1 MKSTD
6 DRSSLRTP
14 RLCVKCL
21 HFNTLGGEPKIKS
34 QLAACATVA
43 CHSRMSN
50 DDAEEAGEPP
60 VLRPDKRS
68 SAVQRHGLRNIVGL
82 SLFVATLMATPL
94 IGLAAE
100 PTAEQREFFET
111 RIRPVLVEQCYE
123 CHNSA
128 KSAEGGLAVDHRA
141 ALLKG
146 GDEGA
151 IVVPG
156 KPSESRLLAIL
167 RHEVDGMKMPKGGAK
182 LSKAVIAD
190 FEKWIAMGAPDPRD
204 KAPSVDE
211 LAKATSWETVIQKR
225 KKWWSF
231 QPLQAVAPPVVK
243 KENEKWSAHP
253 VDRFVVAKLE
263 EQQLAP
269 NDVADPQTLVRRLF
283 FVLIGLPPSADEVE
297 TWSAKIK
304 QPNGYAELVN
314 HLLDS
319 PHFGERWARHWMDWI
334 RYADSHGSEGDP
346 AIDNAWVYRDY
357 LIRALNAD
365 VPFDQLVREHV
376 AGDLLE
382 RPRINAALGI
392 NESMIGPAH
401 WRMVFHGFAPT
412 DALDEKV
419 RFIDDEI
426 NAFSKAFLG
435 LTVSCARCHDHKFDP
450 ISQKDYYALFGV
462 LGSCRPGRNVI
473 DTTEKLDLHRDK
485 LSQLKPQ
492 IRAAMVADWLTAQAN
507 QPERASVRFDSQDEA
522 EQISRRSLVPGSGA
536 GKQPEPDASAFR
548 LMKATLVDKDGPTA
562 KAEKPNQL
570 LHPWFVLRKETSGG
584 ASFADAWKKQ
594 VAAWKSDRQQRD
606 EHARRAY
613 WKRWDLSDASTNL
626 ISRRALAPGSDPT
639 QQQEPDASAFRLM
652 SENSWFRAGTGL
664 PSKPTSAGE
673 FAIATS
679 GENAING
686 IYPSGVYSH
695 ALSPKHPA
703 RLSSGRVKLDAEY
716 DLWLQVIGDGG
727 ATTRYVV
734 EDYPRNGTVFPV
746 AGLSNE
752 WKWQKFDLTYW
763 NGDEIHVEI
772 TAGRDAPLMVNNE
785 GRSWFGVREAVI
797 QKKGEA
803 GPPTASREF
812 LDAIF
817 DEATKTPPQSFEDL
831 AELTTRAVATAVRAW
846 QAGTASD
853 AQAQLLDACLKQ
865 GVLSNSLNDL
875 PTAKPLVAEYRRLEE
890 EIVVPTRVPGLE
902 ETVGRDQR
910 LFARGNHKQPQATV
924 PRRFLEAIDATPY
937 QTPLSGRRQLAE
949 DLLRND
955 NPLTRRVIVNR
966 LWHHAFGRGI
976 VATPDNFGR
985 LGSEPTHP
993 ELLDYLATRFAEQ
1006 HGSIKDILR
1015 FLVTSKTWQMSSRP
1029 SAKALQVDA
1038 DNRLL
1043 SHAFIRRLEAEAIR
1057 DSLLTV
1063 SGTLNRDLFGA
1074 PTDGNS
1080 PRRSVYVRVTRNAL
1094 DPFLRAFDFPEPF
1107 SATGRRDATNV
1118 PAQSLTLMNDDRVA
1132 ALAANWATKL
1142 LADERSKTDEARLQS
1157 MFVTAFGRPAQAA
1170 DINRMTA
1177 YLAETKSR
1185 HAEQVAAIKK
1195 LREQMDQQQAAIQ
1208 KLIEPTRTRLLEA
1221 AKQKTDAGEQVVPKP
1236 IGRWEFES
1244 DLQDIAGAAHA
1255 ETRAGA
1261 KLEGGAL
1268 VVKGQGH
1275 AVTAPLKQTIKAKTL
1290 EAWVQLDNLD
1300 QRAGGV
1306 MTIQTPDGVVFDSIV
1321 FAEQAPRQWMSGSNN
1336 FARTQSFNGPAD
1348 PDAANRAVH
1357 VAIAYHDDG
1366 QIVGYR
1372 DGQPYGKPY
1381 KSNGPIEFK
1390 AGQTVISFGV
1400 RHLPAGG
1407 NRMLAG
1413 KILRAQLYDRA
1424 LTADEIQATSKSV
1437 PYSVSEA
1444 QVLAALTAAE
1454 REQVALSRHRLKTLE
1469 AEIESLGPIPET
1481 LSDKSIWT
1489 DLAHALF
1496 TFQEFVYLK

>member
-1 MKSTD
+1 MLNRNVVSVALL
-6 DRSSLRTP
+6 SMLM
-14 RLCVKCL
+14 LVAMQV
-21 HFNTLGGEPKIKS
+21 GE
-34 QLAACATVA
+34 
-43 CHSRMSN
+43 
-50 DDAEEAGEPP
+50 
-60 VLRPDKRS
+60 
-68 SAVQRHGLRNIVGL
+68 
-82 SLFVATLMATPL
+82 
-94 IGLAAE
+94 AAE

-123 CHNSA
+123 CHNSV
-128 KSAEGGLAVDHRA
+128 KKAEGGLAVDQRA

-167 RHEVDGMKMPKGGAK
+167 RHEVDGLKMPKGGAK
-182 LSKAVIAD
+182 LSSTVIAD

-204 KAPSVDE
+204 KAPSADE
-211 LAKATSWETVIQKR
+211 LAKATSWETVIEKR

-231 QPLQAVAPPVVK
+231 QPIRKLTPPVVSDK
-243 KENEKWSAHP
+243 SEKWSAHP
-253 VDRFVVAKLE
+253 VDRFVLAKLE
-263 EQQLAP
+263 EQQLEP

-297 TWSAKIK
+297 TWTAKIK
-304 QPNGYAELVN
+304 QPSGYTELVN

-376 AGDLLE
+376 AGDQLE

-473 DTTEKLDLHRDK
+473 DMPEKLDLHRDK

-492 IRAAMVADWLTAQAN
+492 IRAAVVQDWLGAETKWK
-507 QPERASVRFDSQDEA
+507 AS
-522 EQISRRSLVPGSGA
+522 L
-536 GKQPEPDASAFR
+536 
-548 LMKATLVDKDGPTA
+548 LDKDGPTA

-584 ASFADAWKKQ
+584 ASFADAWQKQ
-594 VAAWKSDRQQRD
+594 VAAWKTDRQQRD

-613 WKRWDLSDASTNL
+613 WKRWDLTDGSAST
-626 ISRRALAPGSDPT
+626 ISRRALAPGSGASKTP
-639 QQQEPDASAFRLM
+639 EPDASAFRLM
-652 SENSWFRAGTGL
+652 NENGYDSWFRAGTGL
-664 PSKPTSAGE
+664 PSKPAPAGE

-695 ALSPKHPA
+695 GLSPKHPA

-716 DLWLQVIGDGG
+716 DLWLQVIGEGG
-727 ATTRYVV
+727 ASTRYVV

-752 WKWQKFDLTYW
+752 WKWQRFDLTYW
-763 NGDEIHVEI
+763 NGDEIHVEV

-803 GPPTASREF
+803 GPPTTSREF

-817 DEATKTPPQSFEDL
+817 DEAMKTPPQSFEDL

-865 GVLSNSLNDL
+865 GLLSNSLNDL

-902 ETVGRDQR
+902 ETVGRDQK
-910 LFARGNHKQPQATV
+910 LFSRGNHKQPQAAV

-993 ELLDYLATRFAEQ
+993 ELLDYLATRFIEQ
-1006 HGSIKDILR
+1006 HGSIKDMLR

-1063 SGTLNRDLFGA
+1063 SGSLNRDLFGA

-1132 ALAANWATKL
+1132 SLAANWAARV

-1177 YLAETKSR
+1177 YLTETKSR
-1185 HAEQVAAIKK
+1185 HAEQVAVVKR

-1208 KLIEPTRTRLLEA
+1208 KLIEPTRARLLEA

-1236 IGRWEFES
+1236 VGRWEFES

-1255 ETRAGA
+1255 EARADA
-1261 KLEGGAL
+1261 RLEGGAV
-1268 VVKGQGH
+1268 VVKGQGY

-1336 FARTQSFNGPAD
+1336 FARTQSFNGPPD
-1348 PDAANRAVH
+1348 QDAANRAVH

-1437 PYSVSEA
+1437 PYFVSEA
-1444 QVLAALTAAE
+1444 QVLAALTATE
-1454 REQVALSRHRLKTLE
+1454 REQVEAARNRLKALE
-1469 AEIESLGPIPET
+1469 GDIEALGPIPES
-1481 LSDKSIWT
+1481 LNDKAIWT

>member
-1 MKSTD
+1 M
-6 DRSSLRTP
+6 
-14 RLCVKCL
+14 
-21 HFNTLGGEPKIKS
+21 
-34 QLAACATVA
+34 
-43 CHSRMSN
+43 
-50 DDAEEAGEPP
+50 
-60 VLRPDKRS
+60 
-68 SAVQRHGLRNIVGL
+68 QRHGFRSLVGL
-82 SLFVATLMATPL
+82 SLFVATLTATPL
-94 IGLAAE
+94 IGLSAAE
-100 PTAEQREFFET
+100 PTAGQREFFET

-123 CHNSA
+123 CHNSV
-128 KSAEGGLAVDHRA
+128 KSAEGGLAIDHRA

-167 RHEVDGMKMPKGGAK
+167 RHEVEGMQMPKGGAK

-211 LAKATSWETVIQKR
+211 LAKATSWEAVVNKR

-243 KENEKWSAHP
+243 KESEKWSAHP

-263 EQQLAP
+263 EQQLSP

-473 DTTEKLDLHRDK
+473 DMPEKLDLHRDK

-492 IRAAMVADWLTAQAN
+492 IRAAVVADWLN
-507 QPERASVRFDSQDEA
+507 A
-522 EQISRRSLVPGSGA
+522 EP
-536 GKQPEPDASAFR
+536 KW
-548 LMKATLVDKDGPTA
+548 KATLLDKDGPTA

-584 ASFADAWKKQ
+584 VSFGDAWKKQ
-594 VAAWKSDRQQRD
+594 VATWKSDRQQRD

-613 WKRWDLSDASTNL
+613 WKRWDLTAAHDDYAT
-626 ISRRALAPGSDPT
+626 
-639 QQQEPDASAFRLM
+639 
-652 SENSWFRAGTGL
+652 WFRAGTGL
-664 PSKPTSAGE
+664 PSKPAPAGE

-695 ALSPKHPA
+695 GLSPKHPA

-716 DLWLQVIGDGG
+716 DLWLQVIGEGG
-727 ATTRYVV
+727 ASTRYVV

-763 NGDEIHVEI
+763 NGDEIHVEV

-831 AELTTRAVATAVRAW
+831 AELTTRAVAIAVRAW

-865 GVLSNSLNDL
+865 GLLSNSLNDL

-910 LFARGNHKQPQATV
+910 LFARGNHKQPQAVV

-949 DLLRND
+949 DLLRKD

-993 ELLDYLATRFAEQ
+993 ELLDYLATRFIEQ
-1006 HGSIKDILR
+1006 HGSIKDMLR

-1063 SGTLNRDLFGA
+1063 SGSLNRDLFGA

-1132 ALAANWATKL
+1132 SLAANWAART

-1177 YLAETKSR
+1177 YLTETKSR

-1255 ETRAGA
+1255 EARAGA

-1290 EAWVQLDNLD
+1290 EAWVQLDSLD

-1321 FAEQAPRQWMSGSNN
+1321 FAEQAPRQWMAGSNN

-1348 PDAANRAVH
+1348 QDAANRAVH

-1372 DGQPYGKPY
+1372 DGLPYGKPY

-1390 AGQTVISFGV
+1390 AGQTVVSFGV

-1437 PYSVSEA
+1437 PYFVSET
-1444 QVLAALTAAE
+1444 QVLAALTATE
-1454 REQVALSRHRLKTLE
+1454 REQVEAARSRLKALE
-1469 AEIESLGPIPET
+1469 GDIEALGPIPES
-1481 LSDKSIWT
+1481 LNDKAIWT

>member
-1 MKSTD
+1 MLNRIVMS
-6 DRSSLRTP
+6 
-14 RLCVKCL
+14 
-21 HFNTLGGEPKIKS
+21 
-34 QLAACATVA
+34 VA
-43 CHSRMSN
+43 
-50 DDAEEAGEPP
+50 
-60 VLRPDKRS
+60 L
-68 SAVQRHGLRNIVGL
+68 L
-82 SLFVATLMATPL
+82 SLLMLFAWRTSD
-94 IGLAAE
+94 AAE
-100 PTAEQREFFET
+100 PTTEQREFFET

-123 CHNSA
+123 CHNSV
-128 KSAEGGLAVDHRA
+128 KKAEGGLAVDQRA

-182 LSKAVIAD
+182 LSNAVIAD

-211 LAKATSWETVIQKR
+211 LAKATSWETVIEKR

-231 QPLQAVAPPVVK
+231 QPIRPVAPPVVK
-243 KENEKWSAHP
+243 NERWSAHP
-253 VDRFVVAKLE
+253 VDRLVLAKLE
-263 EQQLAP
+263 EQQLEP
-269 NDVADPQTLVRRLF
+269 NDAADPQTLVRRLF

-297 TWSAKIK
+297 TWTAKIK

-314 HLLDS
+314 HLFDS
-319 PHFGERWARHWMDWI
+319 PHFGERWARHWMDWT

-346 AIDNAWVYRDY
+346 AIDNAWHYRDY

-382 RPRINAALGI
+382 RPRINATLGI

-450 ISQKDYYALFGV
+450 ISQKDYTALFGV

-473 DTTEKLDLHRDK
+473 DTQEKLDLNREN

-492 IRAAMVADWLTAQAN
+492 IRAAVAQDWLSSEPKWTQ
-507 QPERASVRFDSQDEA
+507 
-522 EQISRRSLVPGSGA
+522 SL
-536 GKQPEPDASAFR
+536 
-548 LMKATLVDKDGPTA
+548 LDKDGPTA

-570 LHPWFVLRKETSGG
+570 LNPWFVLRKETTAG
-584 ASFADAWKKQ
+584 ASFKDAWQKQ
-594 VAAWKSDRQQRD
+594 VAASKSDRQQRD
-606 EHARRAY
+606 EHARRVY
-613 WKRWDLSDASTNL
+613 WKRWDLTDVG
-626 ISRRALAPGSDPT
+626 RALLPVASQTNSREEETGKSARPT
-639 QQQEPDASAFRLM
+639 NDYA
-652 SENSWFRAGTGL
+652 SWFRAGTGL
-664 PSKPTSAGE
+664 PNKPSTAGE

-695 ALSPKHPA
+695 ALSAKHPA
-703 RLSSGRVKLDAEY
+703 RLSSDKVRLDADC
-716 DLWLQVIGDGG
+716 DLWLKVIGDGG
-727 ATTRYVV
+727 ASTRYVV

-752 WKWQKFDLTYW
+752 WRWQHFNLTYW
-763 NGDEIHVEI
+763 NGDQIHLELA
-772 TAGRDAPLMVNNE
+772 AGRDAPLMVNNE
-785 GRSWFGVREAVI
+785 GRSWFGVREAI
-797 QKKGEA
+797 ITKKGEP
-803 GPPTASREF
+803 GPPTASHEF

-817 DEATKTPPQSFEDL
+817 DEAIKTPPQSFEDL
-831 AELTTRAVATAVRAW
+831 ADVTTRAVAAATRAW
-846 QAGTASD
+846 QADSASD
-853 AQAQLLDACLKQ
+853 AQAHLLDACLKQ
-865 GVLSNSLNDL
+865 GLLGNLLKDL
-875 PTAKPLVAEYRRLEE
+875 PTAKPLVAEYRRLED

-902 ETVGRDQR
+902 ETVGRDQQ
-910 LFARGNHKQPQATV
+910 LFARGNHKQPQAAV

-937 QTPLSGRRQLAE
+937 QTTLSGRRQLAE
-949 DLLRND
+949 DVLRND

-966 LWHHAFGRGI
+966 LWHHAFGRGL
-976 VATPDNFGR
+976 VATPDNFGK

-993 ELLDYLATRFAEQ
+993 ELLDFLATRFIEQ
-1006 HGSIKDILR
+1006 HGSIKDMLR

-1063 SGTLNRDLFGA
+1063 SGSLNRELFGA

-1132 ALAANWATKL
+1132 SLAANWAARV
-1142 LADERSKTDEARLQS
+1142 LADERSKTDEARLQN
-1157 MFVTAFGRPAQAA
+1157 MFVTAFGRQAQAA

-1177 YLAETKSR
+1177 YLSETKSR
-1185 HAEQVAAIKK
+1185 HAEQVAAVKR
-1195 LREQMDQQQAAIQ
+1195 LRDQMDQQQVTIQ
-1208 KLIEPTRTRLLEA
+1208 KLIEPTRTRLLEV
-1221 AKQKTDAGEQVVPKP
+1221 AKQKTEAGEQVVPKP

-1244 DLQDIAGAAHA
+1244 DLQDIVGAAHGEA
-1255 ETRAGA
+1255 HGGA

-1268 VVKGQGH
+1268 VVKQQSY
-1275 AVTAPLKQTIKAKTL
+1275 AVTAPLKQSIKAKTL
-1290 EAWVQLDNLD
+1290 EAWVQLDRLD
-1300 QRAGGV
+1300 QSGGGV
-1306 MTIQTPDGVVFDSIV
+1306 MTIQTPDGNVFDSIV
-1321 FAEQAPRQWMSGSNN
+1321 FAEQAPRQWMAGSNG
-1336 FARTQSFNGPAD
+1336 FARTQSFNGAAD
-1348 PDAANRAVH
+1348 QDAANRAVH

-1381 KSNGPIEFK
+1381 KSNGPVEFK
-1390 AGQTVISFGV
+1390 ADQTVISFGV

-1407 NRMLAG
+1407 NRMLSG

-1437 PYSVSEA
+1437 PYFVSEA

-1454 REQVALSRHRLKTLE
+1454 CEQVEAARKRLKALE
-1469 AEIESLGPIPET
+1469 ADIEALGPIPES
-1481 LSDKSIWT
+1481 LNDKAIWT

>member
-1 MKSTD
+1 
-6 DRSSLRTP
+6 
-14 RLCVKCL
+14 
-21 HFNTLGGEPKIKS
+21 
-34 QLAACATVA
+34 
-43 CHSRMSN
+43 
-50 DDAEEAGEPP
+50 
-60 VLRPDKRS
+60 
-68 SAVQRHGLRNIVGL
+68 
-82 SLFVATLMATPL
+82 MATPL
-94 IGLAAE
+94 IGVAAE

-128 KSAEGGLAVDHRA
+128 RKAESGLAVDQRA

-146 GDEGA
+146 GDDGA

-156 KPSESRLLAIL
+156 KPSESRLLVIL
-167 RHEVDGMKMPKGGAK
+167 RHEVDGLKMPKGGAK
-182 LSKAVIAD
+182 LSNAVIAD
-190 FEKWIAMGAPDPRD
+190 FEKWIAMGAPDPRE
-204 KAPSVDE
+204 KAPSADE
-211 LAKATSWETVIQKR
+211 LANATSWETVIEKR

-231 QPLQAVAPPVVK
+231 QPLRPVVPPVVK
-243 KENEKWSAHP
+243 NEKWSAHP
-253 VDRFVVAKLE
+253 VDRFVLAKLE
-263 EQQLAP
+263 EQQLEP
-269 NDVADPQTLVRRLF
+269 NDAADPQTLVRRLF
-283 FVLIGLPPSADEVE
+283 LVLIGLPPSADEVE
-297 TWSAKIK
+297 TWTAKIN
-304 QPNGYAELVN
+304 QPTGYAELVN

-346 AIDNAWVYRDY
+346 AIDNAWLYRDY

-382 RPRINAALGI
+382 QPRINAALGI

-426 NAFSKAFLG
+426 NTFSKAFLG

-473 DTTEKLDLHRDK
+473 DTPEKLDLNREK

-492 IRAAMVADWLTAQAN
+492 IRAAMVADWLG
-507 QPERASVRFDSQDEA
+507 A
-522 EQISRRSLVPGSGA
+522 EPKL
-536 GKQPEPDASAFR
+536 
-548 LMKATLVDKDGPTA
+548 KATLLDQDGLAT

-584 ASFADAWKKQ
+584 ASFTDAWQKQ
-594 VAAWKSDRQQRD
+594 VAAWKSDRQQRGD
-606 EHARRAY
+606 HARREY
-613 WKRWDLSDASTNL
+613 WQRWNL
-626 ISRRALAPGSDPT
+626 TDGLANPISRRVLAPASKPNEKP
-639 QQQEPDASAFRLM
+639 EPDASAFRLIN
-652 SENSWFRAGTGL
+652 EHGYASWFRAGTGL
-664 PSKPTSAGE
+664 PSKPSTAGE
-673 FAIATS
+673 FAIATV

-695 ALSPKHPA
+695 GLSAKHPA
-703 RLSSGRVKLDAEY
+703 RLSSNKVRLDAEY

-727 ATTRYVV
+727 ASTRYVV

-746 AGLSNE
+746 VNLANE
-752 WKWQKFDLTYW
+752 WHWQHFDLTYW
-763 NGDEIHVEI
+763 NGDEIHLELA
-772 TAGRDAPLMVNNE
+772 AGRDAPLMVNNE
-785 GRSWFGVREAVI
+785 ARSWFGVREAVI
-797 QKKGEA
+797 QKKGEP

-812 LDAIF
+812 LDAIL

-831 AELTTRAVATAVRAW
+831 AELSTRAVAAAVLAW
-846 QAGTASD
+846 QAGSATD
-853 AQAQLLDACLKQ
+853 AQAHLLDACLKQ
-865 GVLSNSLNDL
+865 GLLTNTLKDL

-890 EIVVPTRVPGLE
+890 EIVVPTRLPGLE

-910 LFARGNHKQPQATV
+910 LFARGNHKQPQAAV

-949 DLLRND
+949 DVLRND

-966 LWHHAFGRGI
+966 LWHHAFGRGL
-976 VATPDNFGR
+976 VTTPDNFGK

-993 ELLDYLATRFAEQ
+993 ELLDFLATRFAEQ
-1006 HGSIKDILR
+1006 RWSIKETLK

-1043 SHAFIRRLEAEAIR
+1043 SHAFVRRLEAEAIR

-1063 SGTLNRDLFGA
+1063 SGSLNRDLFGA

-1118 PAQSLTLMNDDRVA
+1118 PAQSLTLMNDERVA
-1132 ALAANWATKL
+1132 ALAANWAAKV

-1157 MFVTAFGRPAQAA
+1157 MFVAAFGRPAQAA
-1170 DINRMTA
+1170 DINRLTT

-1185 HAEQVAAIKK
+1185 HAELLVQAAK
-1195 LREQMDQQQAAIQ
+1195 LRQQMDQQQATIQ
-1208 KLIEPTRTRLLEA
+1208 KLIEPTRTQLLEA
-1221 AKQKTDAGEQVVPKP
+1221 AKQKSAAGEQVVPKP
-1236 IGRWEFES
+1236 IARWEFEA
-1244 DLQDIAGAAHA
+1244 DLKDVVGAAHGEA
-1255 ETRAGA
+1255 RGGA
-1261 KLEGGAL
+1261 KIESGTL
-1268 VVKGQGH
+1268 VVTQQAH
-1275 AVTAPLKQTIKAKTL
+1275 VITAPLKQTVKAKTL
-1290 EAWVQLDNLD
+1290 EAWVQLDTLD

-1306 MTIQTPDGVVFDSIV
+1306 MALQTPDGNVFDAIV
-1321 FAEQAPRQWMSGSNN
+1321 FAEQNPRQWMAGSNG

-1348 PDAANRAVH
+1348 QDAANRAVH

-1366 QIVGYR
+1366 LIAGYR

-1381 KSNGPIEFK
+1381 KSNGPFEFK
-1390 AGQTVISFGV
+1390 AGHAVIGFGI

-1407 NRMLAG
+1407 NRMLSG

-1424 LTADEIQATSKSV
+1424 LTADEIQATSMSA
-1437 PYSVSEA
+1437 PYFVSET

-1454 REQVALSRHRLKTLE
+1454 REQISQSRQRLKTLE
-1469 AEIESLGPIPET
+1469 VELESLGTIPES
-1481 LSDKSIWT
+1481 LNDKAVWA
-1489 DLAHALF
+1489 DLAHTLF
-1496 TFQEFVYLK
+1496 TFQEFIYLK